1 MWLDV
6 GMNLVRNDKSDRH
19 MKFVIV
25 SPRQRGGGAVVL
37 HTLCYLLNQLGQ
49 EASIYYLE
57 QNPVR
62 WKKRCPMFL
71 WQVLFTCYDILMSK
85 RVQRDGE
92 EKHLHDP
99 KFIGY
104 VNESIRGC
112 HAYRLPFVGKKT
124 IVIYP
129 EVVYGNPLHAHRVIR
144 YLLYF
149 NQYDDDAFGKNDVFY
164 AYRNIFNDSH
174 FNPQGRRLSLSHYD
188 LNLYK
193 RTNYGE
199 RKGTC
204 YILRKGKNRNDLPD
218 YFDGIVIDDLP
229 EVEKVEIFNRCER
242 CVSYDTQTSYTSIAA
257 ICGCLS
263 IIVPEK
269 GKTWK
274 DYLREE
280 DKIPGVAYGFSEQE
294 LEWARATNGDVI
306 KRYERFNLEAEENVR
321 KFIKE
326 CEQIFALS

>member
-1 MWLDV
+1 MHY
-6 GMNLVRNDKSDRH
+6 MSINSENDRC

-57 QNPVR
+57 QNPK
-62 WKKRCPMFL
+62 WQKKKRLMFF
-71 WQVLFTCYDILMSK
+71 WQIAFTCYDILMSR
-85 RVQRDGE
+85 RVKRDGE
-92 EKHLHDP
+92 EKHLYDP

-112 HAYRLPFVGKKT
+112 RAYRLPFVGKKT

-129 EVVYGNPLHAHRVIR
+129 EVVYGNPLHARRVIR

-149 NQYDDDAFGKNDVFY
+149 NQYEDDAFGKRDVFY

-174 FNPQGRRLSLSHYD
+174 LNPQGRILSLAHFD

-204 YILRKGKNRNDLPD
+204 YILRKGKNRSDLPE
-218 YFDGIVIDDLP
+218 YLDGTVIDDLP
-229 EVEKVEIFNRCER
+229 ETEKVEVFNRCER
-242 CVSYDTQTSYTSIAA
+242 CISYDTQTAYASIAA
-257 ICGCLS
+257 LCGCLS
-263 IIVPEK
+263 IVVPEG
-269 GKTWK
+269 GKTWR
-274 DYLREE
+274 DYLKNE
-280 DKIPGVAYGFSEQE
+280 DKIPGVAYGFEEQE
-294 LEWARATNGDVI
+294 LEWARTTSSDVI
-306 KRYERFNLEAEENVR
+306 KRYERVNQDGLKNVR
-321 KFIKE
+321 KFIGE
-326 CEQIFALS
+326 CEQLFISS